1 MVPDWLIWIAVCIV
15 AVVVIEVF
23 RAGKL
28 LFRNLRTEP
37 RLETQNPPGNEGP
50 YPLVSVIIPAKDEEG
65 FIERTM
71 RSVLGSDYPNLE
83 LIVVNDRSEDR
94 TGRIVSELAGSDPR
108 VKALH
113 IEELPDGWTG
123 KTHALFRG
131 TELARGDIFLF
142 TDADTILRTDVISL
156 AVNYFAKHNVD
167 MLGLL
172 PGFIQRGFSENVV
185 YWHLALGLSFFY
197 PLTDV
202 NDPGKSAGLASGSF
216 IMISR
221 EAYRTVGTWERL
233 KNEITEDVALGKLV
247 KARGLKLTVA
257 RGPDLVST
265 RGFASVPAVFRFWKR
280 TFYGGLE
287 KSVRKTLRLTVNY
300 TTLNLL
306 PICLVGSVAA
316 LVMGDNR
323 PCLWLLFI
331 LSACGMALVIAPY
344 SYFLHKEH
352 AHWAYGLTAPLGI
365 ALSAWVALGTLLT
378 LLGNEGIRWRGST
391 YR

>member
-1 MVPDWLIWIAVCIV
+1 MVPDWLVWIAVCIV
-15 AVVVIEVF
+15 AVVVFEVF
-23 RAGKL
+23 RAGQL

-37 RLETQNPPGNEGP
+37 KLEAANPTRSEGP
-50 YPLVSVIIPAKDEEG
+50 YPLVSVIIPAKDEES
-65 FIERTM
+65 FIERSM
-71 RSVLGSDYPNLE
+71 RSVLDSDYPNLE
-83 LIVVNDRSEDR
+83 LIVVNDRSNDQ
-94 TGRIVSELAGSDPR
+94 TGRIISDLSRTDPR

-113 IEELPDGWTG
+113 IKELPDGWTG

-131 TELARGDIFLF
+131 AEPARGDIFLF
-142 TDADTILRTDVISL
+142 TDADTILRSDVISL
-156 AVNYFAKHNVD
+156 AVKYFAKHKLD

-172 PGFIQRGFSENVV
+172 PGFIERGFSENVV
-185 YWHLALGLSFFY
+185 YAHLALGLSFFY

-221 EAYRTVGTWERL
+221 DAYHTIGTWERL

-247 KARGLKLTVA
+247 KARGLRLTVA
-257 RGPDLVST
+257 RGPDLVNT

-287 KSVRKTLRLTVNY
+287 KSVRKTLRLAVNY

-306 PICLVGSVAA
+306 PIFLVGSTVA
-316 LVMGDNR
+316 LFMGDNR
-323 PCLWLLFI
+323 PCLWLLLV
-331 LSACGMALVIAPY
+331 LSACGMVLVIAAY
-344 SYFLHKEH
+344 SYFLHKER